1 MQMSRLLAVAIDC
14 LVLGT
19 LAGLIGLGFYGLL
32 RLLRL
37 PVNWLTII
45 IGSFFIL
52 ASFYLG
58 MDSMIQGHPDPG
70 LSNSLGFLSYCIAIY
85 AAGQWFARR
94 WYLAAKRRLG
104 RFLVREV
111 RNLYLYTRAHH
122 QFFGWLV
129 AITASAHAIYFL
141 VFSRESPPRWT
152 ITGIAAWA
160 ALALLVLIGLYIDRV
175 RRTRSIRRIEPLHIG
190 ASLLFVALF
199 VVHVA

>member
-1 MQMSRLLAVAIDC
+1 MDRILTVALGCLL
-14 LVLGT
+14 LGT
-19 LAGLIGLGFYGLL
+19 FDGLIGLGFYGLV
-32 RLLRL
+32 RLLRV
-37 PVNWLTII
+37 PVNWITLI

-52 ASFYLG
+52 ASLYLG

-70 LSNSLGFLSYCIAIY
+70 LSNSLGFLSYFIAIY
-85 AAGQWFARR
+85 AAGQWLARR
-94 WYLAAKRRLG
+94 WYLVAKRHTG
-104 RFLVREV
+104 RFLTRAA
-111 RNLYLYTRAHH
+111 RTLYLYTRAHH

-160 ALALLVLIGLYIDRV
+160 ALGLLVLIGLYIDRV
-175 RRTRSIRRIEPLHIG
+175 RRKRSIRRIEPLHIG
-190 ASLLFVALF
+190 ASLLFVVLF